1 LIHGG
6 SGAAA
11 EKEIEKII
19 FIKQIKKKKKTLKNE
34 FQCFVNGNF

>member
-19 FIKQIKKKKKTLKNE
+19 FIKQILKKENTEKRISM
-34 FQCFVNGNF
+34 FR